1 MKLIFQIELSTTL
14 CWLCYYLKIRNWYL
28 LLIHLWRPFYDMH
41 MKWCNIYVY
50 KCNQRSKT
58 NNLTHLLYHLNR
70 YLNLTPMWPLSH
82 NSTKLISKVCQ
93 TIYFRDQQTKSYNLI
108 YYSTMLTHFESF
120 SLRELW
126 PLISQNAQL
135 LWFCIIRIW
144 NEDVIVI

>member
-14 CWLCYYLKIRNWYL
+14 CWLCYYFKIRNWYL

-58 NNLTHLLYHLNR
+58 NNLTHLLCHLNR

-82 NSTKLISKVCQ
+82 NSTKLIQKYVKLYIFVISKQ
-93 TIYFRDQQTKSYNLI
+93 RATIWYTTRPCWLI
-108 YYSTMLTHFESF
+108 LKVFPYVNFDLLFLKMLNCYDFASFGFE
-120 SLRELW
+120 
-126 PLISQNAQL
+126 
-135 LWFCIIRIW
+135 IRRS
-144 NEDVIVI
+144 